1 MAAKKK
7 VENFIREINEE
18 EEWTELCSQQV
29 RRSGQNSA
37 AYR

>member
-18 EEWTELCSQQV
+18 EEWAELCSMQV
-29 RRSGQNSA
+29 GRIL
-37 AYR
+37 